1 MVSPEA
7 SDNTGLDIHTSLS
20 SSPSIDTITSNAPSV
35 AGIVA
40 PLNEKPSTV
49 VAEDDTA
56 SKSSLAVPSA
66 STPVTP
72 APVISNW
79 NPPTSC
85 SEL

>member
-1 MVSPEA
+1 M
-7 SDNTGLDIHTSLS
+7 
-20 SSPSIDTITSNAPSV
+20 
-35 AGIVA
+35 VA

-56 SKSSLAVPSA
+56 SNA
-66 STPVTP
+66 SEAPPDAPVTV